1 MTTTDTLYASVA
13 AGVTRIRARIA
24 ATAERAGRNADAVT
38 LVAVSKTFS
47 AETVAAAVAAGV
59 AHIGEN
65 RVQEAEAKRSLLDP
79 AGIACAWHLLGH
91 LQSNKVK
98 TALRA
103 FDILQSVDSMRLAEI
118 ISRTAT
124 RPVDILL
131 EVNVAGEVSKFGFAP
146 EQAASAVERIAR
158 LPHLRPRGLMTV
170 APMAT
175 DAEDVRPVFRRLREL
190 RDATGLVELSMGMSH
205 DFEVAIEEGATM
217 VRIGRAIFGER
228 GPAGGTH

>member
-13 AGVTRIRARIA
+13 AGVTRIHTRIA
-24 ATAERAGRNADAVT
+24 AAAERSGRNADAVT
-38 LVAVSKTFS
+38 LVAVSKTFP
-47 AETVAAAVAAGV
+47 ADAVAAAVAAGV
-59 AHIGEN
+59 THIGEN
-65 RVQEAEAKRSLLDP
+65 RVQEAQAKRALLDP
-79 AGIACAWHLLGH
+79 AGIACTWHLLGH

-103 FDILQSVDSMRLAEI
+103 FDILQSVDSMRLAEQL
-118 ISRTAT
+118 SRNAT

-131 EVNVAGEVSKFGFAP
+131 EVNVAGETSKYGFAP
-146 EQAASAVERIAR
+146 EHVPEAAERIAA

-175 DAEDVRPVFRRLREL
+175 DVEDVRPVFRRLREL
-190 RDATGLVELSMGMSH
+190 RDAAGLVELSMGMSH

-228 GPAGGTH
+228 DGAAAAP